1 MDPENDEIHYAMG
14 LAYWFNDAESMAV
27 RKFLKTVNLNP
38 RHIEAHTLLGEIYT
52 RRGQYDF
59 AKAEWE
65 LVLELDPHNEMAR
78 AKLKEIRDLHPQS
91 R

>member
-1 MDPENDEIHYAMG
+1 MKA
-14 LAYWFNDAESMAV
+14 
-27 RKFLKTVNLNP
+27 VNLNP
-38 RHIEAHTLLGEIYT
+38 RHIEAHSLLGEIYF

-65 LVLELDPHNEMAR
+65 MVLEMDPHNEMAR
-78 AKLKEIRDLHPQS
+78 RRLEEIRNLSP